1 MKNYI
6 TLTLTISL
14 FLLGA
19 FSTYGQEKEIAPDL
33 AKITDSKIWRVSN
46 ATAETVVM
54 DGKRVAHL
62 KAKGDSATRIAGL
75 ALPVGVEFATGVIEL
90 DLKGKN
96 VPQGSFLGI
105 VFNVVDEKT
114 FEGIYFR
121 PFNFTADKPAQ
132 DRAVQYIAWPENTW
146 EKLRK
151 DKPGQFENA
160 VNPAPDPGGWFH
172 ARIEVADKQVQVFVN
187 DSKAPCLTVNRL
199 AEGRMSRPVGLFVDV
214 AEGLYA
220 NLKVTPSKS
229 K

>member
-1 MKNYI
+1 M
-6 TLTLTISL
+6 
-14 FLLGA
+14 
-19 FSTYGQEKEIAPDL
+19 
-33 AKITDSKIWRVSN
+33 V
-46 ATAETVVM
+46 
-54 DGKRVAHL
+54 
-62 KAKGDSATRIAGL
+62 
-75 ALPVGVEFATGVIEL
+75 
-90 DLKGKN
+90 
-96 VPQGSFLGI
+96 VPQGSFLGV
-105 VFNVVDEKT
+105 VFNVVDARI

-121 PFNFTADKPAQ
+121 PFNFKADKPAR

-160 VNPAPDPGGWFH
+160 VNPVPDPDGWFH
-172 ARIEVADKQVQVFVN
+172 ARIEVADKQVRVFVN